1 MTQADSGSAVTDIL
15 DIPCGAGVFLCADHH
30 LGHEGVTD
38 FEDRPF
44 PSLDAMRD
52 GLIERHNAAV
62 TRDDATVLF
71 LGDLYWGWV
80 AEDPKH
86 LRIVREFLAALRGRK
101 ILLRGNHD
109 HFPAPFY
116 LEAGFDAVATKEIL
130 LRCGERRDRIV
141 RCVHSPEPVVG
152 HLVSGFEDMPEGYG
166 RVATVLEQGAA
177 LSGEWFCGHVH
188 RTFRKLGPI
197 VNVGLDLWDFAPVP
211 LDAALA
217 MLEDPTTVI
226 PGPRGFV
233 RKRNF
238 SLFYDDV

>member
-86 LRIVREFLAALRGRK
+86 LRIVREFLAWLTTITLPLERQ
-101 ILLRGNHD
+101 L
-109 HFPAPFY
+109 HFPV
-116 LEAGFDAVATKEIL
+116 GSSRKK
-130 LRCGERRDRIV
+130 RR
-141 RCVHSPEPVVG
+141 E
-152 HLVSGFEDMPEGYG
+152 
-166 RVATVLEQGAA
+166 
-177 LSGEWFCGHVH
+177 
-188 RTFRKLGPI
+188 
-197 VNVGLDLWDFAPVP
+197 
-211 LDAALA
+211 
-217 MLEDPTTVI
+217 
-226 PGPRGFV
+226 
-233 RKRNF
+233 
-238 SLFYDDV
+238 